1 MVRRN
6 VNDVNLFGLDDLIS
20 AGGLRY
26 WVEKLKSNFKSGF
39 FILRSAL
46 INPTYITTA
55 SKLFISPII
64 AYHFQPVLSQIL
76 SHHKI
81 FKDPDRTAPGLKNRA
96 VRRFLIMIIKDYAAW
111 FSNLS
116 INITYIT
123 ISFFIIKFIKRRGFM
138 LKFCQF
144 WVIQIVAS

>member
-64 AYHFQPVLSQIL
+64 AYHLQPVLSQML

-81 FKDPDRTAPGLKNRA
+81 FKDSDRTAPGPNKIFEKLGPHRTRTNKTRKISHQLPPSGA
-96 VRRFLIMIIKDYAAW
+96 RTKRCVDPWLWLSKIMPLDFL
-111 FSNLS
+111 
-116 INITYIT
+116 T
-123 ISFFIIKFIKRRGFM
+123 
-138 LKFCQF
+138 CP
-144 WVIQIVAS
+144 